1 MMEVSTMRLRK
12 IIMFQLLLTAA
23 LSSATALAQN
33 RSPEQPK
40 SPLNPTTWGV
50 VYDIPET
57 DKVTLLPDVT
67 YLRDDKG
74 TQTLDIYLPPGHKAS
89 DRRPAVV
96 FLNAIGDRPGDKV
109 KRWEI
114 YKSWPRLVAA
124 HGIVGISMDADGA
137 RI

>member
-1 MMEVSTMRLRK
+1 MEVLNMRLHKMRP
-12 IIMFQLLLTAA
+12 FQFFLIVA
-23 LSSATALAQN
+23 LSSATSVAQN
-33 RSPEQPK
+33 RPTEQPK